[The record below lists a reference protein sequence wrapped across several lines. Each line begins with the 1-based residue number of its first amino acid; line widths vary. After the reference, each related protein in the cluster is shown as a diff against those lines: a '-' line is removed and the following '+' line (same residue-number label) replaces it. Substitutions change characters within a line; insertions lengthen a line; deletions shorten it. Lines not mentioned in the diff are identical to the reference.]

1 MVDGDETLG
10 ELTSVASRA
19 PIDAPARWTGGP
31 LIAGL
36 PWQSWLL
43 LAVAVLLGLGI
54 ELAYFR
60 AHRKERKNRR
70 AEPDQG
76 EETAG

>member
-1 MVDGDETLG
+1 
-10 ELTSVASRA
+10 
-19 PIDAPARWTGGP
+19 

-54 ELAYFR
+54 ELAFFR
-60 AHRKERKNRR
+60 VHRKERKNRR
-70 AEPDQG
+70 AGPDQG

>member
-1 MVDGDETLG
+1 M
-10 ELTSVASRA
+10 
-19 PIDAPARWTGGP
+19 
-31 LIAGL
+31 IAGL

-60 AHRKERKNRR
+60 VHRKERKNRR
-70 AEPDQG
+70 AAPDQG
-76 EETAG
+76 EEIAG